1 MQFFLFFFL
10 NTRKEDGL
18 REEIPFR
25 GITIQ
30 RNRHLL
36 SRFKCR
42 ESSRK
47 RQWTAIRSK
56 EYFSRYIVA
65 LTRKEEKQGGGEARC
80 QSSRRIVDR
89 STDPFYLEACSR
101 RWNVEIG
108 KRFLHF
114 LSARRRDATWARAET
129 NLFRR
134 QRKTT
139 RRKKARTILL
149 NESTLTRC
157 YLFIYLL
164 FLIFIYRK

>member
-149 NESTLTRC
+149 NESWRDVI
-157 YLFIYLL
+157 YLFTFFNFYLS
-164 FLIFIYRK
+164 